1 MLVNIILLL
10 IGIVIGFYGIKTR
23 TKLFV
28 IVGGALV
35 CFSLISAGIDYKMG
49 MSSFDNHRLPFVIDG
64 MMK

>member
-1 MLVNIILLL
+1 MMVNIILLL
-10 IGIVIGFYGIKTR
+10 IGIVTGIYGIKTR
-23 TKLFV
+23 MKLFV

-35 CFSLISAGIDYKMG
+35 FLSLISAGIDYKMG